1 MIMVHT
7 YEDVLLDAYASSP
20 LLSSGSRAHPFIVQV
35 LIWLGRL
42 LYTHKK
48 TVFHI
53 IMHASNLVLG
63 FRSTL
68 SH

>member
-35 LIWLGRL
+35 LIWLGRAIVYSQENCL
-42 LYTHKK
+42 PYNY
-48 TVFHI
+48 
-53 IMHASNLVLG
+53 AC
-63 FRSTL
+63 
-68 SH
+68 